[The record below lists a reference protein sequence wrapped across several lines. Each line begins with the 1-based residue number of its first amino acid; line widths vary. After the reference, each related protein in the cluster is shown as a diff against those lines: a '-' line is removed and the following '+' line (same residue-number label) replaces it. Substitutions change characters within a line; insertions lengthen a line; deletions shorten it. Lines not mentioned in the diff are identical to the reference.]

1 MKLADIVAG
10 KVVIHNDMLVI
21 PAFKKIWDADNPTKE
36 LATINNPV
44 PPNVTALDKLDIL
57 LISNGIDA
65 NTTRNILPT
74 TVILVS
80 VPFK

>member
-36 LATINNPV
+36 LAT
-44 PPNVTALDKLDIL
+44 KY
-57 LISNGIDA
+57 ISYIVLKNKYDS
-65 NTTRNILPT
+65 PY
-74 TVILVS
+74 VKS
-80 VPFK
+80 MK